1 MQGGILDQHI
11 LSNSKRF
18 VDEGLKIFTGNQFF
32 DIVFV
37 RFFHVFPIC
46 SVCMLCVLSMKHN

>member
-1 MQGGILDQHI
+1 MCKTAFWT
-11 LSNSKRF
+11 NTYYSKRF

>member
-1 MQGGILDQHI
+1 MQDGILDQHI

-18 VDEGLKIFTGNQFF
+18 VDEGLKIFTGNPFF
-32 DIVFV
+32 DIVFKD
-37 RFFHVFPIC
+37 FFMFFPIC